1 MAQEFDLTGLEG
13 ALGVKP
19 RKSEPPSQ
27 TATTPAPLRTNNPG
41 ALMPKGQLAQ
51 FGTMDEGLRALD
63 QNLQAYG
70 KRGINTLEGVIN
82 TWSPPTG
89 KGNTPEGTR
98 NYINHV
104 ARVTGLKPDQPIDLS
119 NPLVRLQLTAGITQ
133 FESGPGAIYGQR
145 APAPAAAPAAAAGS
159 TGEFDLGGL
168 ERALKGAPEPAS
180 TAAAPSAAPSA
191 TPTPTTAAPSKPPV
205 PRMFESQTEFGKKL
219 QSAIESIPGSAE
231 IGTFANVAGGT
242 VSKSIGAVQQLV
254 GKYFPGLDEST
265 RQNIMANAQQNIE
278 LANQAMEQAGRK
290 ESPKAAIAGEI
301 TGYVVNPLNK
311 LIPTFGAA
319 PTTIKGAAAKAA
331 GQGAVANVLMTPVE
345 DQQASFTTEKLK
357 QAATG
362 ATFGAGG
369 GAAIQMFSTTA
380 GRGIDAVRKRFGG
393 AVPANQLDDAANTVL
408 REAGLDP
415 NTIAPQYFK
424 GLQDQAKTALQTGD
438 IKTFQQFARNFS
450 EANELGIP
458 MLRGQLTRDPMQ
470 FAVEQ
475 NLRGIQGV
483 GEPIQQVLQAQNK
496 ALLSKLDDFGAAK
509 GQSITT
515 SGFTLSNALGQA
527 DEVAAQRVR
536 DAYAAYRQST
546 GRNIDVPL
554 TGLAQD
560 YARVLRDFGKD
571 QIPGGVRNNLN
582 SLGLLSGK
590 QLKVTTIDDAERLI
604 KVINNNYDP
613 SKQSKG
619 TLNALDELRRSLN
632 NAINEAGANLPGQ
645 AGAAARE
652 ARKIAQERFQTID
665 SIPALKDAIR
675 GKEPDKW
682 VTKHILQGNVNEIDK
697 MQKYLQANNPEAL
710 AQVQNDIIK
719 HIKNRVTNNV
729 SDENAAFSQAG
740 LKDFVKGPMADRLQR
755 FLTPEQFSNLT
766 KLNRVAENALVAPVA
781 AAVNRS
787 NTAPAAANFVK
798 GVVQSGEINNLLAT
812 IAGWNF
818 PLLTGAAVAVQQRV
832 QQRKASDLL
841 RQATEPTV
849 VPPPPRKTIPITDM
863 VRPGVVGA
871 GAGQAVIE
879 QRNVETEGRR

>member
-1 MAQEFDLTGLEG
+1 
-13 ALGVKP
+13 
-19 RKSEPPSQ
+19 
-27 TATTPAPLRTNNPG
+27 
-41 ALMPKGQLAQ
+41 
-51 FGTMDEGLRALD
+51 
-63 QNLQAYG
+63 
-70 KRGINTLEGVIN
+70 
-82 TWSPPTG
+82 
-89 KGNTPEGTR
+89 
-98 NYINHV
+98 
-104 ARVTGLKPDQPIDLS
+104 
-119 NPLVRLQLTAGITQ
+119 
-133 FESGPGAIYGQR
+133 
-145 APAPAAAPAAAAGS
+145 
-159 TGEFDLGGL
+159 
-168 ERALKGAPEPAS
+168 
-180 TAAAPSAAPSA
+180 
-191 TPTPTTAAPSKPPV
+191 
-205 PRMFESQTEFGKKL
+205 
-219 QSAIESIPGSAE
+219 
-231 IGTFANVAGGT
+231 
-242 VSKSIGAVQQLV
+242 
-254 GKYFPGLDEST
+254 
-265 RQNIMANAQQNIE
+265 MANAQQNIE
-278 LANQAMEQAGRK
+278 LANQAMEKAGRK

-301 TGYVVNPLNK
+301 TGYIVNPLNK
-311 LIPTFGAA
+311 LVPTFGAA
-319 PTTIKGAAAKAA
+319 PTTIKGAAMKGA
-331 GQGAVANVLMTPVE
+331 GQGAVVNVLTQPVE

-380 GRGIDAVRKRFGG
+380 GRGIDAFRKKFGG

-408 REAGLDP
+408 RNAGLDP
-415 NTIAPQYFK
+415 NKISPQYFK

-450 EANELGIP
+450 EANELGVP

-483 GEPIQQVLQAQNK
+483 GEPIQRVLQEQNR
-496 ALLSKLDDFGAAK
+496 ALLSRLDYFGAAK

-515 SGFTLSNALGQA
+515 SGFTLSNALNQA

-536 DAYAAYRQST
+536 DAYTAYRQST

-619 TLNALDELRRSLN
+619 TINALDELRRSLN

-665 SIPALKDAIR
+665 SIPALKDALR

-710 AQVQNDIIK
+710 EQVRNDIIR

-729 SDENAAFSQAG
+729 SDENAKFSQAG
-740 LKDFVKGPMADRLQR
+740 LKDFVTGPMADRLKR
-755 FLTPEQFSNLT
+755 FLTPEQFGNLT
-766 KLNRVAENALVAPVA
+766 KLNRVAENALVEPVS

-787 NTAPAAANFVK
+787 NTASAAANFVQGTVK
-798 GVVQSGEINNLLAT
+798 AGEINNLLAT
-812 IAGWNF
+812 IAGWNY
-818 PLLTGAAVAVQQRV
+818 PILTGAALSVQQRV

-841 RQATEPTV
+841 RQATEPTT
-849 VPPPPRKTIPITDM
+849 VPPSPRTTVPIADM
-863 VRPGVVGA
+863 VKPGVLGA
-871 GAGQAVIE
+871 GTGQAVIE
-879 QRNVETEGRR
+879 QRNVEMEGRR